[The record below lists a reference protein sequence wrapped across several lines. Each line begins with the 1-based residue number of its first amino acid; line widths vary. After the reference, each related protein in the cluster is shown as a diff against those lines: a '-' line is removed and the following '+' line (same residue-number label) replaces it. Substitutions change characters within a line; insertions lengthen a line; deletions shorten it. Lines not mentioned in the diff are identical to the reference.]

1 MAGSGSAVDAGTLAI
16 IVTVVNI
23 LVIPLLIYIWK
34 EHRRR
39 VGELEKKAEGA
50 AQTADLTTMRAEFI
64 ARERERRAEY
74 REDMQRMEDKH
85 QSEVQGLRKDMQGL
99 ADRLTGAIDSNR
111 REVVER
117 VEVMGAGFE
126 KQMAML
132 VTMIEGMRDQ
142 VATAVASAAS
152 AAASASASAEAVNR
166 QR

>member
-1 MAGSGSAVDAGTLAI
+1 
-16 IVTVVNI
+16 
-23 LVIPLLIYIWK
+23 
-34 EHRRR
+34 
-39 VGELEKKAEGA
+39 
-50 AQTADLTTMRAEFI
+50 
-64 ARERERRAEY
+64 
-74 REDMQRMEDKH
+74 MQRMEDKH